1 MAPGWILAILLLFA
15 VLWLLIT
22 LLWISAELQSGYLS
36 LLPTFFDITLLTV
49 YIYFTGGTLST
60 ALLIYVYVVAVSS
73 MNSRAPQ
80 GLFAA
85 AYIVILYSG
94 LTVAMA
100 MDWLEPRNIVG
111 PIRRPDPL
119 EMAQSLTLVT
129 VICFGVYFMIRGL
142 VRSLESKNETLI
154 KQAEDFQEVNRDL
167 AAKNRMIKDELVVAR
182 KIQETLIPS
191 KTVEGKGFKLES
203 RYIALHE
210 VGGDYLDFFMKR
222 EGHHGILVADAAGHG
237 VPAALVASMTKMAA
251 EQHKDKIHHPRHF
264 LSSLNRAILDR
275 TNLHFVAAIYALYHA
290 RRRKLEYCVAGNP
303 PPYLVRPGEP
313 ARLLEGQGSVL
324 GVIEEPRLNQYQVR
338 LEPGDRIV
346 FFTDGIDECRN
357 ARGEQLS
364 QGQLEA
370 LLTGISSLEASEN
383 VADRIVSELE
393 NFTSGRGFEDDVTLV
408 VLTVEPY
415 K

>member
-1 MAPGWILAILLLFA
+1 MNPADDREPTARFTVINTLRTVFTGLACFLTFQAGQVAPGWILAILLLFA

-154 KQAEDFQEVNRDL
+154 KQAEDFQEVTL
-167 AAKNRMIKDELVVAR
+167 ARLQAEL
-182 KIQETLIPS
+182 
-191 KTVEGKGFKLES
+191 
-203 RYIALHE
+203 
-210 VGGDYLDFFMKR
+210 
-222 EGHHGILVADAAGHG
+222 
-237 VPAALVASMTKMAA
+237 
-251 EQHKDKIHHPRHF
+251 
-264 LSSLNRAILDR
+264 
-275 TNLHFVAAIYALYHA
+275 A
-290 RRRKLEYCVAGNP
+290 RRRV
-303 PPYLVRPGEP
+303 
-313 ARLLEGQGSVL
+313 
-324 GVIEEPRLNQYQVR
+324 
-338 LEPGDRIV
+338 
-346 FFTDGIDECRN
+346 
-357 ARGEQLS
+357 
-364 QGQLEA
+364 
-370 LLTGISSLEASEN
+370 
-383 VADRIVSELE
+383 
-393 NFTSGRGFEDDVTLV
+393 
-408 VLTVEPY
+408 
-415 K
+415 